1 MRTSV
6 KFENRL
12 VMLSQMVSDSTFQ
25 ILEYNKLQGAMNY
38 DTAVAVDAIN
48 KVGGKLRQVRIALEN
63 STVKLEPGVV
73 SYMKGDIEKKSPS
86 NKALALG
93 KKIISNRFSNEVW
106 EDKPMYGGNGE
117 IFLEP
122 SFQHYALIELEDEE
136 IIIDDG
142 LFLAAEE
149 SIEIKSVINGRK
161 YETILSGEGIVVL
174 ELPVPSDEVF
184 RCKLYNDS
192 LKVDGD
198 FAVLRGGKVTYT
210 TEPSAAVS
218 GNGMINV
225 YSGIGDV
232 WILPTKGIYMDLL
245 NEEQ

>member
-12 VMLSQMVSDSTFQ
+12 VMLSQMVNDSTFQ
-25 ILEYNKLQGAMNY
+25 ILEYNKLQGAMDY
-38 DTAVAVDAIN
+38 DTAIAVESIN
-48 KVGGKLRQVRIALEN
+48 KAGGRLRQVRVALDN
-63 STVKLEPGVV
+63 SAVKLEPGSV
-73 SYMKGDIEKKSPS
+73 SYMKGDVNKKNPS

-93 KKIISNRFSNEVW
+93 KKIISNKFSNEML
-106 EDKPMYGGNGE
+106 EEKPMYEGYGE

-122 SFQHYALIELEDEE
+122 SFQYYALIELEDEE

-149 SIEIKSVINGRK
+149 SIEIKSAINGRK
-161 YETILSGEGIVVL
+161 YETILSGEGIVVI
-174 ELPVPSDEVF
+174 ELPVPEDEVF

-198 FAVLRGGKVTYT
+198 FAVLRSANVQYT
-210 TEPSAAVS
+210 TEPSSAVS
-218 GNGMINV
+218 GNGLINV

-232 WILPTKGIYMDLL
+232 WLLPTKGIYSDFHDV
-245 NEEQ
+245 E